1 MTSSIWDHT
10 YHLAKKISKSEKHK
24 PVQPVTSF
32 TPYALLKFQPKQKIN
47 LFKTYIESIVLY
59 GSETWTLSKQL
70 EKCLDGTCTSNESTK
85 HQLETTFYTGT
96 DLWKPP
102 KGFRCRQDKKK
113 LLRRSLSTCE
123 RGNHICPSLLVSP
136 TSEKRK

>member
-1 MTSSIWDHT
+1 MNCNKTEYMLVKDCEHEEVKSLNGSILNQVNDFKYLGSYISSS
-10 YHLAKKISKSEKHK
+10 KKDFEIRKAQAC
-24 PVQPVTSF
+24 V
-32 TPYALLKFQPKQKIN
+32 ALKFQPKQKIN

-102 KGFRCRQDKKK
+102 KGFRCR
-113 LLRRSLSTCE
+113 
-123 RGNHICPSLLVSP
+123 
-136 TSEKRK
+136 